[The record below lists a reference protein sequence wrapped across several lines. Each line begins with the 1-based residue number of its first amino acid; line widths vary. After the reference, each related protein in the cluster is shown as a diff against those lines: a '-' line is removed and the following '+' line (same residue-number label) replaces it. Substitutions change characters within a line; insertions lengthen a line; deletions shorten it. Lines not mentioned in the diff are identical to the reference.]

1 MYHGYKLNTMYT
13 TCLLAGQEDNHNY
26 KQIKQVWYCFM
37 TSKGKIE
44 YRYHVIYDLFYKLE
58 NP

>member
-1 MYHGYKLNTMYT
+1 MYT
-13 TCLLAGQEDNHNY
+13 AFPLAVQEDNHNC

-44 YRYHVIYDLFYKLE
+44 YRYDVIYDIFYKLE
-58 NP
+58 KL